1 MLHELEHKVIHS
13 EASIINNTVCSV
25 LFIDNASWLFLGH
38 LLAISTLFQLID
50 ELKGNLHAIL
60 SSTMIALLL
69 VLVIEL
75 ERPTFHL
82 MILLCDSSLLII
94 LKMIFVEKSAL
105 PDGCLILLLIVISEL
120 KLIKFLEVIFTV

>member
-1 MLHELEHKVIHS
+1 MLHELENKVIHS
-13 EASIINNTVCSV
+13 EASVINNTVCSV
-25 LFIDNASWLFLGH
+25 LFIDNVSWLFLGH

-60 SSTMIALLL
+60 SSSLIALLL

-75 ERPTFHL
+75 ERPAFHL

>member
-1 MLHELEHKVIHS
+1 M
-13 EASIINNTVCSV
+13 
-25 LFIDNASWLFLGH
+25 LGH

-60 SSTMIALLL
+60 SSSLIALLL

-94 LKMIFVEKSAL
+94 LKMILVEKSAL